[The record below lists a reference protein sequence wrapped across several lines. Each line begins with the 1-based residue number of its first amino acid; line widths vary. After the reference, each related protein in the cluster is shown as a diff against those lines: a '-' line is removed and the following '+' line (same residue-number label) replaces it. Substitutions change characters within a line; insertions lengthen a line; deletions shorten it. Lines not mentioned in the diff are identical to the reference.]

1 MPRRRRGQ
9 AFATSRLP
17 ISESKFSLQLHDR
30 SENFT
35 DHLLVSL
42 PELYASNFPVRI
54 EPHFRFLAIDD
65 HSDEI
70 VASRRSFSDRFRNRQ
85 FKFLRG
91 NGESW
96 VLAPPLL
103 LERSNRSP
111 FYRGRLAILRPTRG
125 GNRSRLF
132 PDQFFPPIVFR
143 GAGAGCWPL
152 ISTA

>member
-1 MPRRRRGQ
+1 MPGRRRGQ
-9 AFATSRLP
+9 EFATSRLP

-70 VASRRSFSDRFRNRQ
+70 VASRRSFSDRFRNR
-85 FKFLRG
+85 
-91 NGESW
+91 
-96 VLAPPLL
+96 
-103 LERSNRSP
+103 
-111 FYRGRLAILRPTRG
+111 
-125 GNRSRLF
+125 
-132 PDQFFPPIVFR
+132 
-143 GAGAGCWPL
+143 
-152 ISTA
+152 